1 MKKITIIGRGTAGC
15 VAVTHFLR
23 WTDWEIDWVFDP
35 NINPQAV
42 GEGSDL
48 ALPTLLDQNIDFK
61 YTDLLKLN
69 GTVKMGVNKTNW
81 GKFGKDFMHV
91 FGSVSGHA
99 IHFNAVDLQNFII
112 SYMGEQPRVKII
124 HKNVAHDAIDSDHI
138 FDCSGAPKDY
148 TDYTISDYIPV
159 NAAYVTQCNWE
170 NARFTHTE
178 AIAKP
183 HGWVF
188 GIPLTN
194 RCAIGY
200 LYNTNVSSLDEVK
213 KDVPVILEGLNLV
226 PDRTSHLQ
234 FKNYYRKKNFDKR
247 VGYGGNASFFL
258 EPLEATS
265 ISSMDMVQRFAYDI
279 WVDDKDVEKV
289 NNDYTLHFEK
299 IETFLML
306 HYYAGSKFDTPFWD
320 FAIKRG
326 ENKIKSIHTSDYKEH
341 FIDTLKMVK
350 MSDSLDI
357 RTLKNTTFSVWPIK
371 PSMKDHIY
379 NLGIFDKLCKEFN
392 V

>member
-1 MKKITIIGRGTAGC
+1 M
-15 VAVTHFLR
+15 
-23 WTDWEIDWVFDP
+23 
-35 NINPQAV
+35 
-42 GEGSDL
+42 
-48 ALPTLLDQNIDFK
+48 
-61 YTDLLKLN
+61 
-69 GTVKMGVNKTNW
+69 
-81 GKFGKDFMHV
+81 
-91 FGSVSGHA
+91 
-99 IHFNAVDLQNFII
+99 
-112 SYMGEQPRVKII
+112 
-124 HKNVAHDAIDSDHI
+124 
-138 FDCSGAPKDY
+138 
-148 TDYTISDYIPV
+148 
-159 NAAYVTQCNWE
+159 
-170 NARFTHTE
+170 
-178 AIAKP
+178 P